1 MSNPLL
7 DILNIPRTEEEILE
21 KLKENGYSWSVDQ
34 LKLYAELDHDV
45 VSRDGKYYLENI
57 SRAAVILRE
66 IDRIMGSEEIMPI
79 PRIKSDMPQSI
90 ITSREEIASIVKNS
104 AEFEL
109 LPNNITVKRKP
120 KDN

>member
-7 DILNIPRTEEEILE
+7 DILNIPRTAEEILE
-21 KLKENGYSWSVDQ
+21 NLKEKGYTWSLDQ
-34 LKLYAELDHDV
+34 LNLYAELDQDIIF
-45 VSRDGKYYLENI
+45 RDGKYSLEKI
-57 SRAAVILRE
+57 SRSTIILRE
-66 IDRIMGSEEIMPI
+66 IDRIMGSDEIMPI
-79 PRIKSDMPQSI
+79 PRIKNDMPQPI

-120 KDN
+120 KNN

>member
-7 DILNIPRTEEEILE
+7 DILNVSRSSEEILDR
-21 KLKENGYSWSVDQ
+21 LKEKGYAWSVDQ

-45 VSRDGKYYLENI
+45 VFRDGKYHLENI
-57 SRAAVILRE
+57 SRSAVILRE
-66 IDRIMGSEEIMPI
+66 IDRIMGSEEIMSI
-79 PRIKSDMPQSI
+79 PRIKNDMPQSI

-109 LPNNITVKRKP
+109 LPNNITVKRIP
-120 KDN
+120 KEN

>member
-7 DILNIPRTEEEILE
+7 NILNIPRTAEEILE
-21 KLKENGYSWSVDQ
+21 KLKENGCIWSIDQ

-45 VSRDGKYYLENI
+45 VFQDGKYYLENI
-57 SRAAVILRE
+57 SRSAIILKG

-79 PRIKSDMPQSI
+79 PRIIHDMPQSI
-90 ITSREEIASIVKNS
+90 ITTREEIASIVKNS
-104 AEFEL
+104 GEFEL
-109 LPNNITVKRKP
+109 LPNNVVVKRKI